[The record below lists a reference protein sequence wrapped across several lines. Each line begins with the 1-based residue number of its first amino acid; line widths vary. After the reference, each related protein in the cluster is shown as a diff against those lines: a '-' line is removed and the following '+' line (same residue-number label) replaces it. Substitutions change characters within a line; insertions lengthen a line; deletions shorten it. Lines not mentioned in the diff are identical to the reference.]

1 MHNKCIETAFN
12 EKITFQSFQN
22 KWFEDCGNVFN
33 QK

>member
-12 EKITFQSFQN
+12 EKITFQN